1 MRHSSVNYLEVL
13 TAQQTLLTNLQ
24 KFFRH
29 LRNTTQNRQS
39 NEAGHQLGWS
49 VSLYIC
55 KERAH
60 DCACVAHIY
69 SPDLYLYPATQRCRF
84 FLFYCLPLQGD
95 AQYPVSTWFVKMTK
109 REVAWGMC
117 LNDVWYW
124 ISQMTKRGVSA
135 PLNPSAIFLKKQV
148 FFRRYS
154 LTLRQPPCKKG
165 EYNKNSKESRWQK
178 FIKVSTEL
186 VT

>member
-1 MRHSSVNYLEVL
+1 MSF
-13 TAQQTLLTNLQ
+13 LLTNLQ

-60 DCACVAHIY
+60 KDGLHCACVAHIY
-69 SPDLYLYPATQRCRF
+69 SPDLYLYPATLRCRV

-95 AQYPVSTWFVKMTK
+95 AQCPVSTRFVKMTK

-154 LTLRQPPCKKG
+154 LTLRQLPCKNG

>member
-13 TAQQTLLTNLQ
+13 TAQQPLLINLQ

-39 NEAGHQLGWS
+39 NEAGHQLGWP

-60 DCACVAHIY
+60 KDGLHCACVAHIY
-69 SPDLYLYPATQRCRF
+69 SPDLYLYPATLRCRV
-84 FLFYCLPLQGD
+84 FLFYCLPLQSD
-95 AQYPVSTWFVKMTK
+95 AQCPVSTRFVKMTK

-117 LNDVWYW
+117 LNDVWY
-124 ISQMTKRGVSA
+124 
-135 PLNPSAIFLKKQV
+135 
-148 FFRRYS
+148 
-154 LTLRQPPCKKG
+154 
-165 EYNKNSKESRWQK
+165 
-178 FIKVSTEL
+178 
-186 VT
+186 

>member
-60 DCACVAHIY
+60 KDELHCACVAHIY
-69 SPDLYLYPATQRCRF
+69 SPDLYLYPATLRCRV

-95 AQYPVSTWFVKMTK
+95 AQCPVSTRFVKMTK
-109 REVAWGMC
+109 KELRKGVRLVCEFE
-117 LNDVWYW
+117 NDKTDVEAAY
-124 ISQMTKRGVSA
+124 V
-135 PLNPSAIFLKKQV
+135 
-148 FFRRYS
+148 
-154 LTLRQPPCKKG
+154 PCK
-165 EYNKNSKESRWQK
+165 
-178 FIKVSTEL
+178 
-186 VT
+186 

>member
-1 MRHSSVNYLEVL
+1 MPL
-13 TAQQTLLTNLQ
+13 LLTNLQ

-60 DCACVAHIY
+60 KDGLHCACVAHIY
-69 SPDLYLYPATQRCRF
+69 SPDLYLYPATLRCRV

-95 AQYPVSTWFVKMTK
+95 AQYPVSTRFVK
-109 REVAWGMC
+109 
-117 LNDVWYW
+117 
-124 ISQMTKRGVSA
+124 MTKRGVSA
-135 PLNPSAIFLKKQV
+135 RLCLSGVESEFSKMTKKELQKGV
-148 FFRRYS
+148 RLVCEFENDKTDAEDTYV
-154 LTLRQPPCKKG
+154 PC
-165 EYNKNSKESRWQK
+165 R
-178 FIKVSTEL
+178 
-186 VT
+186 

>member
-1 MRHSSVNYLEVL
+1 MLSDWKQNIIAQMRNLLEVKQSNGDRLMRHSSVNYLEVL

-60 DCACVAHIY
+60 KDGLHCACVAHIY
-69 SPDLYLYPATQRCRF
+69 SPDLYLYPATLRCRV

-95 AQYPVSTWFVKMTK
+95 AQYPVSTRFVKMTK
-109 REVAWGMC
+109 REAAQYLTNNQISLPGMSC
-117 LNDVWYW
+117 QAKSPVIAGRIEDVLV
-124 ISQMTKRGVSA
+124 IIEAQ
-135 PLNPSAIFLKKQV
+135 
-148 FFRRYS
+148 S
-154 LTLRQPPCKKG
+154 L
-165 EYNKNSKESRWQK
+165 
-178 FIKVSTEL
+178 
-186 VT
+186 